1 VTYIIKLKQGSKVEL
16 REVEA
21 ESMLDAYLKIRKT
34 DPDKVIV
41 GGEEKE

>member
-1 VTYIIKLKQGSKVEL
+1 MTYIIKLKQGSKVEL

-41 GGEEKE
+41 GGAEKE

>member
-1 VTYIIKLKQGSKVEL
+1 MTYIIKLKQGSKVEL

>member
-1 VTYIIKLKQGSKVEL
+1 MTYIIKLKQGSKVEL

-21 ESMLDAYLKIRKT
+21 ESMLDAYLKVRKT